1 MFEVCRLSAYV
12 DRRLCGGKIMTEII
26 ANKAVIMLLLIMVGV
41 LAYRLKI
48 VSREGGR
55 QLSAVVLEIVTPVLV
70 VHAYMDVK
78 YSSELMINL
87 LWTFALAAVSYILT
101 ISVAILLLRN
111 KEGRET
117 AIERFSA
124 IYSNCGFMGIPLAS
138 ALFGAQ
144 GVLYVT
150 AFLTVFFF
158 FSWTHGIMLLTGK
171 SDMKVLLKVLRSPT
185 IIAIA
190 IGLVF
195 YFTQLRLPSVITDTM
210 NFIAD
215 LNTPLAMIASGVS
228 VAQANILEALKNPR
242 VYLVSF
248 VKLLILP
255 LITLIMCL
263 FCGFISEEVRIVVL
277 ILVSAPSAAMCT
289 LQCQKLGLCDTYAS
303 QIFAMTTILSVGTL
317 PIMVKLFTFL
327 LEMVG

>member
-1 MFEVCRLSAYV
+1 
-12 DRRLCGGKIMTEII
+12 MTGII
-26 ANKAVIMLLLIMVGV
+26 ANQAVIMLLLIMVGI

-55 QLSAVVLEIVTPVLV
+55 QLSAVVLEIVTPVIV